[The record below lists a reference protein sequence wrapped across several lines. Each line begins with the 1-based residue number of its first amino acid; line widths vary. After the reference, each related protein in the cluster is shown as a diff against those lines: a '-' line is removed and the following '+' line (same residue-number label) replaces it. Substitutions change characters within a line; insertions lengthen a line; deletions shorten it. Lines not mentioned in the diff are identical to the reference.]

1 MTPEHSPGTTSVAA
15 TLLQNIDRVARWLPV
30 LEPLRSE
37 VLTAVADIGHRF
49 ATDTLSS
56 GVIEDFRANL
66 GRLRSSPLR
75 TLLLRRT
82 SELSALCSTAAGRL
96 GH

>member
-1 MTPEHSPGTTSVAA
+1 MTPLAA
-15 TLLQNIDRVARWLPV
+15 TLLLNIDRVAHWLPV

-37 VLTAVADIGHRF
+37 VLTAVADIEHRF
-49 ATDTLSS
+49 ATDTLSRR
-56 GVIEDFRANL
+56 VIEDFRANL

-82 SELSALCSTAAGRL
+82 SELNALCSTAAGRL
-96 GH
+96 